1 MNIIITT
8 KEDLTEVIRT
18 ALQDF
23 EKEKE
28 SKKDIK
34 LYSIN
39 QVAKMLHLAHQTV
52 KRAAENGLIH
62 TTVDGKIPAYAV
74 EQYLRSKT

>member
-8 KEDLTEVIRT
+8 KEDLSEVIRT
-18 ALQDF
+18 ALKDF

-28 SKKDIK
+28 SKQDIR

-39 QVAKMLHLAHQTV
+39 QVAKMLHLAHKTI
-52 KRAAENGLIH
+52 KNAAEKGLIH
-62 TTVDGKIPAYAV
+62 TTVDGRIPAYAV
-74 EQYLRSKT
+74 EEYLQSKT